1 MVSVLRPAD
10 SAGLPRDF
18 LFKRLWTTSKAGAT
32 RPADPAFPVSSVRP
46 RSVSRRV
53 PLHSSGGV
61 RVPVNKVLQLR
72 FVASALGSS
81 PKGVLRF
88 AYLSLKRAAIAKT
101 CLGIA
106 ERLAK
111 LSPTTRFVASVRP
124 VSLRR
129 PYKGRRL
136 Q

>member
-1 MVSVLRPAD
+1 MVQVLRPAD
-10 SAGLPRDF
+10 SAGLPRDV
-18 LFKRLWTTSKAGAT
+18 LFRRLWTTSKASET
-32 RPADPAFPVSSVRP
+32 RPADPAFPVSSVRSLSLSSRVAL
-46 RSVSRRV
+46 RSK
-53 PLHSSGGV
+53 GGV
-61 RVPVNKVLQLR
+61 RVPASVFELCS
-72 FVASALGSS
+72 VASALGMS

-88 AYLSLKRAAIAKT
+88 AYRSLKRAAIAKT

-111 LSPTTRFVASVRP
+111 FSPTTRFVASVSP

-129 PYKGRRL
+129 PEKGRRL